1 MSDDLSI
8 LNDPPRVLQGPQ
20 LLHKLIQWEE
30 YIDSC
35 ALDFKSKS
43 RRKQYK
49 YGDLQCCMDSL
60 STRIQETLKSTRV
73 GNNTSKPQHVVPV
86 LVPQSP
92 GLYISQLAILQS
104 GGAFCPINLDAPKE
118 RVKFV
123 VGDVAADLII
133 TTLQFKDIAT
143 WENGPSVLLVDEFPS
158 VPQDESFQRPSRQAL
173 PDDLAYVMYTSG
185 SSGTP
190 KGVAV
195 SHMAASQSLL
205 AHEKHL
211 PPFRRFLQFA
221 SPSFDVSVF
230 EIFFPLTR
238 GCTLVGCDRDQLLS
252 DLPAMMNE
260 LEIDAAEL
268 TPTVVGSLLQK
279 RAAAPGLRLLLTIGE
294 MLTTPIVEEFG
305 GSDTQ
310 SAMLYGMYGPTEAA
324 IHCTIYPAMNAN
336 TKPGNIGIP
345 FDTVSTFIAAAS
357 TSEGDM
363 KFLPVGELGEL
374 VLGGPQLA
382 QGYLNREEQNKLAF
396 IEVNGKKFYRTGDKA
411 RQLEN
416 GTIEILGRMS
426 AGQVK
431 LRGQRVELGE
441 IEEAV
446 YKHPGMKS
454 VSAVVF
460 NGVLIVF
467 ALVGDDKLD
476 QDDVLETCAKWLPK
490 FMIPSEIVLLKSF
503 PYLPSGK
510 VDKRRLEAD
519 YQSRRQAEDCESSES
534 VTPTAQIVHDILLE
548 LLGHLPKNT
557 RLAAAGLDS
566 LMAIR
571 VASRLRASGIN
582 ITTIIVLQADTL
594 HALISNCESSTS
606 HSREKSQIKDQYTT
620 SDIMAIL
627 NGSAKDMESTM
638 PCTPLQSAMLSETIM
653 DAKAYRNWV
662 ELSLPGVSDLNK
674 AQSALH
680 KLAQHNSILRT
691 GFTESPNSSDFVQIV
706 WVDIQDSQIEFRK
719 EFRYNLEDTDY
730 PSLHHPVKF
739 QLLLEGNST
748 KILIHIHHALYDA
761 WSLELLLDDFDMI
774 LSGQSP
780 DERPPFSD
788 IVQGYMDGTLQI
800 DEQDSREYWKDHLAQ
815 LDTRQLPTFHSSKP
829 LSSGLATVHLTTI
842 IPTSAVEKASRGFNS
857 SPQSVFQAVYALILS
872 SYLGSDDIC
881 FGTVFSGRTL
891 PIARIEDIAGP
902 CLATLPVRVDISTF
916 EDFYGLIE
924 DLNSTNR
931 KHLTHSTIPLRS
943 IKSACGFYPQQAL
956 FDTLLIWQQTL
967 HNYDHKWQHV
977 NLVDTVDNLEFNL
990 TLEIIPSTANIGLKA
1005 NYQQSIFPESQVVT
1019 LLQQIEQLA
1028 QKVIFN
1034 FSLPLS
1040 DAFTG
1045 LSSTIMSV
1053 ENSTPDIGL
1062 KSESLVSPVERMAM
1076 DNPHQSAIEF
1086 ATSIDLEHVNIQRIS
1101 YAELNSR
1108 ANQMGHHLLGY
1119 SILPDELVCI
1129 CMEKSV
1135 ELYSA
1140 ILATAKIGAG
1150 YLPLTPDIPE
1160 ERLQYI
1166 LHEANVRVILTTSS
1180 IKPKFKSLLQTPVI
1194 YVDEVDYLQFSK
1206 DNISLDF
1213 YPENISYCVFTSGST
1228 GTPKGVL
1235 VTQGNL
1241 LSNLDVLEDIYPTT
1255 KDSRFLQSCSQAFD
1269 VSVFEIFFTWRIG
1282 GCICSATKDVIFRD
1296 IENAIRVLNVTHLSL
1311 TPTVAALI
1319 NPKNVPKVEFLVTAG
1334 EAVTQKVFNSWAGRG
1349 LYQGYGPS
1357 ETTNICTVRPRV
1369 TSMDSINNIGFP
1381 FKNTSAFVL
1390 SSLGNF
1396 TIAPRGGEGEFCFG
1410 GSQVFRGYMDR
1421 TQESGKIIEHAEFG
1435 RLYRSGDFG
1444 RLMPD
1449 GSLTFTGRKDD
1460 QVKIRGQ
1467 RIELGEINNV
1477 MLKADKVQ
1485 DSITMVINEPDK
1497 SSTRLV
1503 CFWTP
1508 HSDIK
1513 SSLECLKPNT
1523 STTSALF
1530 NHLSSALP
1538 VYMLPSAIIPIS
1550 YLPSTPQGKIDKRL
1564 LVTLLK
1570 GLNTDYL
1577 AAVSNGSEPSED
1589 HQWSDLEQDIA
1600 KAVAHVTKISLD
1612 QIRHETSFFSLGIDS
1627 ISAIFLSKMLR
1638 KVTKLP
1644 VEISHILKYPSVVR
1658 LANFIPCLT
1667 TTSPTSSVD
1676 QIDFGFSN
1684 DFLRG
1689 TIGSFKKIGKRVKTI
1704 LPCTPLQEAMLS
1716 ADESSSVELY
1726 NNHVIMHVNADLEK
1740 MKKCWK
1746 EMVRRHE
1753 ILRTCFVS
1761 TDMPRYPYVQ
1771 VVLEEHDLNFDSIR
1785 PEEKQNV
1792 SVKKQGEKNFLE
1804 PPYSIGFERLPNRTN
1819 LHIFMHHALYDGFA
1833 LEVLYKEVETL
1844 FDGYELPPPASM
1856 APLLRY
1862 ITLADLNDADIF
1874 WGSTLEGFIPSL
1886 LAIQHKRPE
1895 GGNHTQVSRSK
1906 PSCSLSWIEEKV
1918 KRHSTSLLSLCH
1930 SIWAI
1935 IMAERFEESD
1945 VCFGNVVSGRS
1956 VPVEGIDKLVAPCF
1970 NTIPVR
1976 LQNIHR
1982 LSYLEALR
1990 KFQTLNADSLPFQL
2004 TPLRRIQSKSSSDG
2018 SRLFDTLLILQQEP
2032 RNLDSRI
2039 WSISEDNGA
2048 MDFPLVCEIVPKHSE
2063 DTLEIIIHSHTS
2075 IISTEESREIL
2086 DIFNEKIQTALE
2098 NPRRQVLSTSF
2109 KDRLIAKSIARTE
2122 AKSIESMST
2131 LAPEALSPEEEQ
2143 MRDIISNY
2151 TDVPIQRIGV
2161 DMSIFR
2167 LGLDS
2172 ISAVQVA
2179 SRLRKLGHDV
2189 MASDILEYPT
2199 IKQLSLFLAR
2209 GGKIDTA
2216 VANYDFGAFDM
2227 AHRESVCAKYGISPD
2242 TVEAI
2247 RPCTA
2252 VQQGMLA
2259 RTLHSNGNDYV
2270 NSVWMELS
2278 DTTSTIQLKDAW
2290 KTACNEHSMLRTRF
2304 VTNDDPQQPFLMV
2317 TLSKTQFAIPWFD
2330 DEKAGLESVNDI
2342 WRPWSLIVVTENHK
2356 QLLRFTA
2363 HHALYDA
2370 QSIQM
2375 ILEDITKAYNGGS
2388 ISRRP
2393 PIDDLLEAII
2403 CSSKENIGDK
2413 KAFWGNGENKII
2425 VNRFPDLTPLHVSTN
2440 TSVVRELQAQK
2451 TLRELEEICMKSGV
2465 TVQAAGQ
2472 AAWARLLT
2480 MYTGELSTTFGMTL
2494 SGRSIHEDADKI
2506 SFPTIV
2512 TLPVRCVVAGNN
2524 AELLARTM
2532 QTNALL
2538 HKHQFTPLTS
2548 VQKWAGFPEGKIFD
2562 TLFAYQKLPESEED
2576 TNKLWKVVREEASVD
2591 YAISFEIQPLAS
2603 GSVVLRLTSREDM
2616 IPATQ
2621 SEIIL
2626 RQYDAL
2632 LMDTLENP
2640 QGAAD
2645 LAPIVSNELLSITPA
2660 KEIEIP
2666 STVTLLHEFV
2676 ERGAMHW
2683 PNKKALEFATSLG
2696 TGNLKSQSWTY
2707 NELNGKAN
2715 QIAHLLLKR
2724 GIEPGQIVAV
2734 CFDKCPEASFA
2745 IIGILKAGYAYVA
2758 LDPNAPIERQSFILK
2773 DSGAKLV
2780 LSAGKPGRNIK
2791 ALIKEEVVLL
2801 DTPGE
2806 FSNNSSNEPILPRK
2820 VDPQDISYCLYT
2832 SGTTGTPK
2840 GCLLTHE
2847 NAVQAMLS
2855 FQRLFDGYW
2864 TEDSKWLQFAS
2875 FHFDVSVLEQFW
2887 SWSVGICVVS
2897 APRDLIFEDIP
2908 GAISQLGITHID
2920 LTPSLARLIQPE
2932 DAPSL
2937 WNGVFITGGE
2947 QLKQEI
2953 LDVWGEYACIYN
2965 GYGPTE
2971 ATIGVTMYPRV
2982 PKTGKPSNIGPQF
2995 DNVGSFVL
3003 KPGTDVP
3010 VLRGGIGELCV
3021 SGKLVGKGY
3030 LNRED
3035 MTNERFPTLKNFED
3049 RVYRTGDLV
3058 RILHDGSFIFLGRAD
3073 DQVKLRG
3080 QRLELSEINEVIKK
3094 SEKAL
3099 RDVVTLVL
3107 KHTTQQKEQLVTFF
3121 ATRSPIDANE
3131 VIGMIPA
3138 MRDACNTRLP
3148 GYMVPTHFIPIVSLP
3163 LNANNKADTKQLA
3176 AMYDKLSV
3184 DDLQKLSHS
3193 DRNTDWDDSE
3203 KKTVNIIANTMQ
3215 IDVSDLTRDSNIF
3228 ELGLDSI
3235 SIIGFSRGLQN
3246 AGLENAKISTVKNNA
3261 SIGALLKA
3269 ITGITKADQG
3279 QENAYITA
3287 NQEIAA
3293 FSQKHIVNICRELFI
3308 ESANVECIAPCTPVQ
3323 EGMIYRFLESDSAL
3337 YFNALKF
3344 DLDKSIDTERLLHAW
3359 ERVIAQL
3366 QILRTKFVET
3376 DDGYAQVVLKTL
3388 DMSSVTS
3395 MIKFEG
3401 VEKYTALQ
3409 TPYRLHIR
3417 KSPSSQV
3424 MELQIFHG
3432 LYDGKSLA
3440 MLLQRVVDEL
3450 KGAETIEYGPP
3461 FQASLKYGP
3470 LARAPKERQ
3479 FWTAHLKDWSY
3490 QPLQAILETQQDVS
3504 AVKTLRETQGLER
3517 LRKSLGVTPQAVIQA
3532 AWLSVLSTIVSSDI
3546 TLGVV
3551 TSGRAIDFEGAEK
3564 IIGPLFN
3571 TVPFH
3576 SRLEPGMSF
3585 GDLILQCH
3593 RFNMEMQDFQHTP
3606 LKDIQKWS
3614 PAKPGQALFDT
3625 LFVFQRSELG
3635 EKDFASGFW
3644 TQSDDEPVADYPLA
3658 IEATLGVDGSTLGLT
3673 IVAKGSVFTKDDV
3686 RDFLGRFENTLRD
3699 ILSSNGKSVVR
3710 TNVINESLDPWAAS
3724 IPESTAFMPLD
3735 DKNFKWIKETQT
3747 IRREIAVLANV
3758 GEATVQSHASIFE
3771 LGLDSIDV
3779 IKLSSRLKKQGI
3791 SIPVSTIIK
3800 SQTISKMAKCITITN
3815 GKGNKTSGELLL
3827 KISKDLTSYLEA
3839 RNKLPNDVEAI
3850 LPATPLQQ
3858 SMVNEMFKS
3867 KFQRYFNIEASKIN
3881 KETDISLLKSAIRKV
3896 IKQSPILRTTFIE
3909 VEDPRLPVSFA
3920 QIIHKA
3926 EENRVQFSTRTI
3938 ISKTGFSTFMSHFR
3952 LECIEWAARDQA
3964 LFQVHFIEAGE
3975 IKYLVMAVSHALYDG
3990 TSVRSLHE
3998 DILGAYK
4005 GSLSAR
4011 PSFVPFMEEALQ
4023 SISEDAKKFWR
4034 TTLSN
4039 LPSTSLPKND
4049 MLPQSEVEVY
4059 RLHKKSQ
4066 TSIKAIEQL
4075 CKTSRV
4081 ALQTLGQTCWALVL
4095 AQLMNQLDVV
4105 FGTVLS
4111 CRDSEEANEVM
4122 FPLMNT
4128 VVVRSVVHGN
4138 LAEML
4143 TFMQGLNDS
4152 IRQYQH
4158 FPLGKAQAYALDSRQ
4173 DQTSKANDTMLFE
4186 ALFIYQ
4192 GRRQTA
4198 TKEVLYESV
4207 YGASDVEFPVCVE
4220 MEIVDDELVW
4230 TTASKS
4236 TTRTKEEA
4244 RDLLEALDGVLT
4256 RMVMDSQAPTM
4267 VSDNDGIS
4275 ICGLPKFKIQ
4285 SRQQNPV
4292 AVSLGNDEKWS
4303 EIELKIRE
4311 ALHEISGI
4319 TENDIRKD
4327 STIFHL
4333 GLDSILILK
4342 LPALLRVHGI
4352 KLGVSDIL
4360 REQTASSMAKFVV
4373 RGNHES
4379 NGKSLDVEKVLHEA
4393 IVKLD
4398 ITSELKDLERKIG
4411 PIETVMPVTA
4421 GQLYMI
4427 RQWQASHGV
4436 LFYPTF
4442 SYLMTDAF
4450 DELKLDMAWR
4460 KLLHR
4465 HHILRTGFLEAGKE
4479 VLQLVYKDPPDE
4491 TLCVSS
4497 NIRRITYL
4505 TTPPVSL
4512 MVRDKGESGVT
4523 LNLKIHHALYD
4534 GISLPMIVE
4543 ELQALY
4549 RGEELPLV
4557 QGNFKM
4563 FVARTL
4569 CSNQNAKEKWISYLG
4584 RNSDV
4589 AKMTDVG
4596 KPNGKRTEIF
4606 RPSLEIQP
4614 IRQKAKELG
4623 IAIDAL
4629 LLAATAKQYAAHL
4642 ASSTSRSNENLD
4654 QVTMGIYLANRAP
4667 FGEDLSNLLAPTLNL
4682 LPLRITSPLKR
4693 EISDIAKDIQKD
4705 IGLIGSKE
4713 MVFASLDEIYQWTGV
4728 RVSCFAN
4735 ILKTSS
4741 PHASSNPSGTTKKME
4756 GGFYALQEFKELTQ
4770 VVDDEVDEAIIVEN
4784 SNEKLAAYLPT
4795 IDIELRYGGE
4805 GSIDMGVFAS
4815 ENMLSVEKAGS
4826 MIRGLIEDLD

>member
-20 LLHKLIQWEE
+20 LLHNLIQWEKH
-30 YIDSC
+30 IDSS
-35 ALDFKSKS
+35 ALDFKGKS
-43 RRKQYK
+43 RREYYK
-49 YGDLQCCMDSL
+49 YGDLRRCMASL
-60 STRIQETLKSTRV
+60 ATRIQDTLGSARV
-73 GNNTSKPQHVVPV
+73 GNNTSNPQHVVPV

-92 GLYISQLAILQS
+92 GLYISQLAILES

-118 RVKFV
+118 RVRFV
-123 VGDVAADLII
+123 AGDVAADLII
-133 TTLQFKDIAT
+133 TTQQFKDIVT

-158 VPQDESFQRPSRQAL
+158 IPQDEFFQRPSRQAL

-205 AHEKHL
+205 AHERHL

-357 TSEGDM
+357 TSEGDV
-363 KFLPVGELGEL
+363 KFLPIGELGEL

-476 QDDVLETCAKWLPK
+476 QDDILKTCAKWLPK

-519 YQSRRQAEDCESSES
+519 YQSRRQAENCESSES
-534 VTPTAQIVHDILLE
+534 ITPTAWIVQDILLE

-582 ITTIIVLQADTL
+582 ITTIAVLQADTF
-594 HALISNCESSTS
+594 HNLISNCEASTS
-606 HSREKSQIKDQYTT
+606 DNRGKTQIEDHYTI
-620 SDIMAIL
+620 SDVMAVL
-627 NGSAKDMESTM
+627 NGSAKDVESTM
-638 PCTPLQSAMLSETIM
+638 PCTPLQSAMLSETVM
-653 DAKAYRNWV
+653 DPKAYRNWV
-662 ELSLPGVSDLNK
+662 ELSLHGVSDLNK
-674 AQSALH
+674 AQSALRT
-680 KLAQHNSILRT
+680 LAGHNSILRT
-691 GFTESPNSSDFVQIV
+691 GFAESPDSSDFVQIV
-706 WVDIQDSQIEFRK
+706 WMGIQDSQVEFVK
-719 EFRYNLEDTDY
+719 EFSYDLEDSDY

-739 QLLLEGNST
+739 QLLQEGVSMR
-748 KILIHIHHALYDA
+748 ILIHIHHALYDA
-761 WSLELLLDDFDMI
+761 WSLELLLDDFDII
-774 LSGQSP
+774 LSDQRP
-780 DERPPFSD
+780 DQRPPFSD
-788 IVQGYMDGTLQI
+788 IVQGYMNGILQI
-800 DEQDSREYWKDHLAQ
+800 DEQDSKEYWKDHLAQ
-815 LDTRQLPTFHSSKP
+815 LDPRQLPTFHSSKP
-829 LSSGLATVHLTTI
+829 SSSGLATTHLTTI
-842 IPTSAVEKASRGFNS
+842 IPTLAVEEASRKLNS
-857 SPQSVFQAVYALILS
+857 SPQSFFQAVYALILS
-872 SYLGSDDIC
+872 SYLGSDDVC

-891 PIARIEDIAGP
+891 PIAGIEDIAGP
-902 CLATLPVRVDISTF
+902 CLATLPVRVDISTS
-916 EDFYGLIE
+916 EDFHGLIE

-943 IKSACGFYPQQAL
+943 IKSACGVHPQQHL

-967 HNYDHKWQHV
+967 HSYDHKWHHV
-977 NLVDTVDNLEFNL
+977 TLVDTVDNLEFNL
-990 TLEIIPSTANIGLKA
+990 TLEVIPSNANISLKA
-1005 NYQQSIFPESQVVT
+1005 NYQQSIFPESQVIT

-1028 QKVIFN
+1028 QKVISN
-1034 FSLPLS
+1034 LSLPLS

-1045 LSSTIMSV
+1045 LSSAILSV
-1053 ENSTPDIGL
+1053 ENPVPDMGL
-1062 KSESLVSPVERMAM
+1062 RPESLVSPVERMAM

-1086 ATSIDLEHVNIQRIS
+1086 ATSIDSEHADLQRIS

-1108 ANQMGHHLLGY
+1108 ANQMGHHLLEY

-1135 ELYSA
+1135 ELYSS
-1140 ILATAKIGAG
+1140 ILATAKVGAG

-1166 LHEANVRVILTTSS
+1166 LHEANVKVILATSS
-1180 IKPKFKSLLQTPVI
+1180 LKSKFKSLLRTAVV
-1194 YVDEVDYLQFSK
+1194 YVDEVNYLQFSN
-1206 DNISLDF
+1206 DNIPLDF
-1213 YPENISYCVFTSGST
+1213 CPENVSYCVFTSGST

-1319 NPKNVPKVEFLVTAG
+1319 DPKNVPKVKFLVTAG

-1357 ETTNICTVRPRV
+1357 ETTNICTVKPGV
-1369 TSMDSINNIGFP
+1369 THMDSINNIGFP

-1390 SSLGNF
+1390 SPLGYF
-1396 TIAPRGGEGEFCFG
+1396 TVVPRGGEGEFCFG

-1421 TQESGKIIEHAEFG
+1421 TQESGKIIEHPEFG

-1449 GSLTFTGRKDD
+1449 GSLAFTGRKDD

-1485 DSITMVINEPDK
+1485 DSITMVINGPDE
-1497 SSTRLV
+1497 SSAKLV

-1513 SSLECLKPNT
+1513 SPLECLKPNT
-1523 STTSALF
+1523 SITSALF
-1530 NHLSSALP
+1530 SHLDSALP
-1538 VYMLPSAIIPIS
+1538 AYMLPSAIVPIS
-1550 YLPSTPQGKIDKRL
+1550 YLPSTPQGKVDKRL
-1564 LVTLLK
+1564 LVRLLK
-1570 GLNTDYL
+1570 NLNTDYL
-1577 AAVSNGSEPSED
+1577 TAVSNGSESSED

-1612 QIRHETSFFSLGIDS
+1612 QIRPETSFFSLGIDS
-1627 ISAIFLSKMLR
+1627 ISAIFLSKTLR
-1638 KVTKLP
+1638 QVTKRP
-1644 VEISHILKYPSVVR
+1644 VEISHVLRYSSVVR
-1658 LANFIPCLT
+1658 LANFILHLT
-1667 TTSPTSSVD
+1667 ATGPTSSVD
-1676 QIDFGFSN
+1676 QVDFGFSS
-1684 DFLRG
+1684 DFLRD
-1689 TIGSFKKIGKRVKTI
+1689 TIGGFEKIGKRVKTV

-1716 ADESSSVELY
+1716 VGESSSVELY
-1726 NNHVIMHVNADLEK
+1726 NNHVIMNVKADLET

-1753 ILRTCFVS
+1753 ILRTCFIS
-1761 TDMPRYPYVQ
+1761 TDLPRYAYVQ
-1771 VVLEEHDLNFDSIR
+1771 VVLEEHDLNFDSIG
-1785 PEEKQNV
+1785 PEEKQDA
-1792 SVKKQGEKNFLE
+1792 SAKGQRERSFPE
-1804 PPYSIGFERLPNRTN
+1804 PPYSIGFEKSSDGTR
-1819 LHIFMHHALYDGFA
+1819 LHIFMHHALYDGVA
-1833 LEVLYKEVETL
+1833 LEILYKEIETL
-1844 FDGYELPPPASM
+1844 FHGHELSPPASM
-1856 APLLRY
+1856 APLLQY
-1862 ITLADLNDADIF
+1862 IASANLNDADKF
-1874 WGSTLEGFIPSL
+1874 WGSALEGFIPSSL
-1886 LAIQHKRPE
+1886 LATQNQKQE
-1895 GGNHTQVSRSK
+1895 AGNHTQISK
-1906 PSCSLSWIEEKV
+1906 SKSSCSLSWIEEKA
-1918 KRHSTSLLSLCH
+1918 KKHSTSLLSLCH
-1930 SIWAI
+1930 AVWASILS
-1935 IMAERFEESD
+1935 ERFQESD

-1956 VPVEGIDKLVAPCF
+1956 VPVEGIEDLVAPCF

-1976 LQNIHR
+1976 LQNIHH

-1990 KFQTLNADSLPFQL
+1990 KFQISNADSLPFQL
-2004 TPLRRIQSKSSSDG
+2004 TPLRRIQSKFSPDG
-2018 SRLFDTLLILQQEP
+2018 SRLFDTLFILQQAP
-2032 RNLDSRI
+2032 RDLDSSI

-2048 MDFPLVCEIVPKHSE
+2048 MDFPLVCEVVPKHSE
-2063 DTLEIIIHSHTS
+2063 DTLEIILHSHTS
-2075 IISTEESREIL
+2075 IISTNESRKTL
-2086 DIFNEKIQTALE
+2086 DTFSEKLQAALE
-2098 NPRRQVLSTSF
+2098 NPRRQLLSPSF
-2109 KDRLIAKSIARTE
+2109 KDLLIAKSIAKAE
-2122 AKSIESMST
+2122 AKSIENKST
-2131 LAPEALSPEEEQ
+2131 SAPEVLSPGEEQ
-2143 MRDIISNY
+2143 MRDIISSY
-2151 TDVPIQRIGV
+2151 TDVPAQRIRA

-2179 SRLRKLGHDV
+2179 SRLRKLGHNV

-2199 IKQLSLFLAR
+2199 IKQLSSFLAR
-2209 GGKIDTA
+2209 GGELDTA

-2227 AHRESVCAKYGISPD
+2227 AHRESVCAKNGISSD
-2242 TVEAI
+2242 AVEAI

-2259 RTLHSNGNDYV
+2259 QTLHSDGDEYV
-2270 NSVWMELS
+2270 NSMWMELS
-2278 DTTSTIQLKDAW
+2278 DTTSTLQLKGAW
-2290 KTACNEHSMLRTRF
+2290 ETACNEHSMLRTRF
-2304 VTNDDPQQPFLMV
+2304 AINDDPQHPFLMV
-2317 TLSKTQFAIPWFD
+2317 TLAKTQFAVPWFD

-2342 WRPWSLIVVTENHK
+2342 WRPWSLIVTKENDK

-2375 ILEDITKAYNGGS
+2375 ILDDVTKAYNCGGISTRSS
-2388 ISRRP
+2388 I
-2393 PIDDLLEAII
+2393 DGLLEAII
-2403 CSSKENIGDK
+2403 CNSQENIDAK
-2413 KAFWGNGENKII
+2413 KAFWESEENKII
-2425 VNRFPDLTPLHVSTN
+2425 VNRFPDLTPLHVSTSA
-2440 TSVVRELQAQK
+2440 SVVREIQAQK
-2451 TLRELEEICMKSGV
+2451 TLRELEDICMRNGV

-2472 AAWARLLT
+2472 AAWARLLA
-2480 MYTGELSTTFGMTL
+2480 MYTGESSTTFGMTL

-2506 SFPTIV
+2506 SFPTII

-2562 TLFAYQKLPESEED
+2562 TLFAYQKLSEGEED
-2576 TNKLWKVVREEASVD
+2576 TTQLWKVVREEASVD

-2603 GSVVLRLTSREDM
+2603 GSVFLRLTSREDI
-2616 IPATQ
+2616 IPAKQ

-2626 RQYDAL
+2626 KQYDAL
-2632 LMDTLENP
+2632 LMDILESP

-2645 LAPIVSNELLSITPA
+2645 LAPIISNELLSITPA
-2660 KEIEIP
+2660 KEVEIP
-2666 STVTLLHEFV
+2666 DTVTLLHEFV
-2676 ERGAMHW
+2676 ERGARHW
-2683 PNKKALEFATSLG
+2683 PNKKALEFATSLE
-2696 TGNLKSQSWTY
+2696 TGNMKSQSWTY
-2707 NELNGKAN
+2707 NELNAKAN

-2724 GIEPGQIVAV
+2724 GIEPGQIIAV

-2745 IIGILKAGYAYVA
+2745 ITGILKAGCAYVA
-2758 LDPNAPIERQSFILK
+2758 LDPNAPIERHSFILK
-2773 DSGAKLV
+2773 DSDAKLI
-2780 LSAGKPGRNIK
+2780 LSAGKPGQNIK
-2791 ALIKEEVVLL
+2791 TLIKEEVVLL
-2801 DTPGE
+2801 DTPE
-2806 FSNNSSNEPILPRK
+2806 AFSNNSSNEPMLSRK

-2847 NAVQAMLS
+2847 NTVQAMLS
-2855 FQRLFDGYW
+2855 FQRLFAGYW

-2887 SWSVGICVVS
+2887 SWSVGICVAS

-2920 LTPSLARLIQPE
+2920 LTPSIARLIQPE
-2932 DAPSL
+2932 DVPSL
-2937 WNGVFITGGE
+2937 WKGVFITGGE

-2953 LDVWGEYACIYN
+2953 LDVWGEHACIYN

-3003 KPGTDVP
+3003 KPGTDLP

-3030 LNRED
+3030 LNRKD
-3035 MTNERFPTLKNFED
+3035 LTNERFPTLKNFED

-3094 SEKAL
+3094 SEKTL
-3099 RDVVTLVL
+3099 HEVVTLVL

-3121 ATRSPIDANE
+3121 ATQSTTDAEEARS
-3131 VIGMIPA
+3131 MIPA
-3138 MRDACNTRLP
+3138 MKDACKARLP
-3148 GYMVPTHFIPIVSLP
+3148 GYMVPTHFIPMKSLP
-3163 LNANNKADTKQLA
+3163 LSANNKADTKQLA
-3176 AMYDKLSV
+3176 AMYDNLSV
-3184 DDLQKLSHS
+3184 DDLQRLSHS
-3193 DRNTDWDDSE
+3193 NRSADWDDSE
-3203 KKTVNIIANTMQ
+3203 KKAVNIIASIMQ
-3215 IDVSDLTRDSNIF
+3215 VDVSDLTRDSNIF

-3235 SIIGFSRGLQN
+3235 SIIGFSRGIQN
-3246 AGLENAKISTVKNNA
+3246 AGLENAKISIVKSNPN
-3261 SIGALLKA
+3261 IGALVKA
-3269 ITGITKADQG
+3269 IAGITKADQG
-3279 QENAYITA
+3279 QENAYVAAAQQIT
-3287 NQEIAA
+3287 A
-3293 FSQKHIVNICRELFI
+3293 FSQKHIVNVCRELSI
-3308 ESANVECIAPCTPVQ
+3308 ESADVECIAPCTPVQ

-3337 YFNALKF
+3337 YFNAFKF
-3344 DLDKSIDTERLLHAW
+3344 DLDESIDTEKLLHAW

-3366 QILRTKFVET
+3366 QILRTKFVAT
-3376 DDGYAQVVLKTL
+3376 DDGYAQVVLKTF
-3388 DMSSVTS
+3388 DISSITS
-3395 MIKFEG
+3395 TIKCEG
-3401 VEKYTALQ
+3401 VEKSTALQ
-3409 TPYRLHIR
+3409 TPYRLNLR
-3417 KSPSSQV
+3417 KSSLSQV

-3432 LYDGKSLA
+3432 LYDGNSLA

-3461 FQASLKYGP
+3461 FQASLQYGP
-3470 LARAPKERQ
+3470 LARVPGERQ
-3479 FWTAHLKDWSY
+3479 FWTEHLKDWSY
-3490 QPLQAILETQQDVS
+3490 QPLQAVSEAQQDVS
-3504 AVKTLRETQGLER
+3504 AMKTLREIQGLER

-3532 AWLSVLSTIVSSDI
+3532 AWLSVLSTTASPDI
-3546 TLGVV
+3546 TLGMV

-3576 SRLEPGMSF
+3576 SRLESGMSF
-3585 GDLILQCH
+3585 ADLISKCH

-3614 PAKPGQALFDT
+3614 PAKPGQALFET
-3625 LFVFQRSELG
+3625 LFVFQRPELG
-3635 EKDFASGFW
+3635 EEDFASGLW
-3644 TQSDDEPVADYPLA
+3644 TQVDDEPVADYPLA
-3658 IEATLGVDGSTLGLT
+3658 IEATLGADGNTLGLT
-3673 IVAKGSVFTKDDV
+3673 IVTQGSVSTKEGARELLV
-3686 RDFLGRFENTLRD
+3686 RFENALKN
-3699 ILSSNGKSVVR
+3699 ILGNGGKSVVG
-3710 TNVINESLDPWAAS
+3710 TNAIKEFSDSRVPA
-3724 IPESTAFMPLD
+3724 IPEDPAYPPSD
-3735 DKNFKWIKETQT
+3735 GKNFKWTKEPET
-3747 IRREIAVLANV
+3747 IRKEIATLANV
-3758 GEATVQSHASIFE
+3758 EEAAIQAHSSIFE

-3779 IKLSSRLKKQGI
+3779 IKLSSRLKKQ
-3791 SIPVSTIIK
+3791 SINLPVSAIIK
-3800 SQTISKMAKCITITN
+3800 SQTISKMAKSISITG
-3815 GKGNKTSGELLL
+3815 GKENKTSGELLQR
-3827 KISKDLTSYLEA
+3827 ISKDLTSYLEA
-3839 RNKLPNDVEAI
+3839 HDKLANDVEAV

-3858 SMVNEMFKS
+3858 SMVNEMLKS
-3867 KFQRYFNIEASKIN
+3867 KFQRYFNIEASELD
-3881 KETDISLLKSAIRKV
+3881 KETDIDRLKFAIRKV
-3896 IKQSPILRTTFIE
+3896 VELSPILRTTFVG
-3909 VEDPRLPVSFA
+3909 VEDPRLPISFA
-3920 QIIHKA
+3920 QIIHKT
-3926 EENRVQFSTRTI
+3926 EENEVQISTCTLP
-3938 ISKTGFSTFMSHFR
+3938 SETSFSTFMSSFR
-3952 LECIEWAARDQA
+3952 LDCIERAARDQA
-3964 LFQVHFIEAGE
+3964 LFQVHFVEAGE

-3998 DILGAYK
+3998 DIFKAYQ

-4011 PSFVPFMEEALQ
+4011 PSFVPFLEEALQ
-4023 SISEDAKKFWR
+4023 STSKDAKKFWR

-4039 LPSTSLPKND
+4039 LPSTSLLKND
-4049 MLPQSEVEVY
+4049 TSPHHEVEVY
-4059 RLHKKSQ
+4059 RLDKQSQ
-4066 TSIKAIEQL
+4066 VSIKKIEQL
-4075 CKTSRV
+4075 CKTSKMT
-4081 ALQTLGQTCWALVL
+4081 LQTLGQTCWALVL

-4105 FGTVLS
+4105 FGSVLS

-4128 VVVRSVVHGN
+4128 VAVRSVLHGN

-4143 TFMQGLNDS
+4143 TYMQGLSDS
-4152 IRQYQH
+4152 TRQYQH
-4158 FPLGKAQAYALDSRQ
+4158 FPLGAAQAYALASRQ
-4173 DQTSKANDTMLFE
+4173 DQDSKTNDTALFE
-4186 ALFIYQ
+4186 TLFIYQ

-4198 TKEVLYESV
+4198 TKKALYESV

-4230 TTASKS
+4230 TTACKS
-4236 TTRTKEEA
+4236 IARTKEEA
-4244 RDLLEALDGVLT
+4244 KDLLDALDGVLA
-4256 RMVMDSQAPTM
+4256 RMVTNSQAPTL
-4267 VSDNDGIS
+4267 VSNNDGIS
-4275 ICGLPKFKIQ
+4275 ICGLPKFKTQ
-4285 SRQQNPV
+4285 SRQPKPLAAPLTN
-4292 AVSLGNDEKWS
+4292 NDEEEWS
-4303 EIELKIRE
+4303 ETELKIRK

-4319 TENDIRKD
+4319 TEDNIRKD

-4342 LPALLRVHGI
+4342 LPALLRAHDI

-4360 REQTASSMAKFVV
+4360 REQTASAMAIFVA
-4373 RGNHES
+4373 RGKPKANEQ
-4379 NGKSLDVEKVLHEA
+4379 SLDVKKVLHDA
-4393 IVKLD
+4393 ISKLD
-4398 ITSELKDLERKIG
+4398 VESELKKLEREIG
-4411 PIETVMPVTA
+4411 PIETIMPVAA
-4421 GQLYMI
+4421 GQLYII
-4427 RQWQASHGV
+4427 RQWQASRGV

-4442 SYLMTDAF
+4442 SYRIAGAF
-4450 DELKLDMAWR
+4450 DELKLDTSWK
-4460 KLLHR
+4460 KLLRR
-4465 HHILRTGFLEAGKE
+4465 HPILRTGFLEVGKE
-4479 VLQLVYKDPPDE
+4479 VVQVVYKDHPQE
-4491 TLCVSS
+4491 TFYANSDVGMMTDLSM
-4497 NIRRITYL
+4497 
-4505 TTPPVSL
+4505 PPVRL
-4512 MVRDKGESGVT
+4512 VIEDAGEEGVT
-4523 LNLKIHHALYD
+4523 LKLKIHHALYD
-4534 GISLPMIVE
+4534 GISLPMMVD

-4549 RGEELPLV
+4549 LGKELPPV
-4557 QGNFKM
+4557 QRDFKV
-4563 FVARTL
+4563 FVARALSSKQTT
-4569 CSNQNAKEKWISYLG
+4569 KKKWISYLG
-4584 RNSDV
+4584 EKNAVS
-4589 AKMTDVG
+4589 MMHNVG
-4596 KPNGKRTEIF
+4596 KLEGKRTEVF

-4614 IRQKAKELG
+4614 LKQRAKELG
-4623 IAIDAL
+4623 ITIDAL
-4629 LLAATAKQYAAHL
+4629 LLASTAKQYVAHL
-4642 ASSTSRSNENLD
+4642 CSSTSRPDEKPD
-4654 QVTMGIYLANRAP
+4654 QVTIGIYLANRAP
-4667 FGEDLSNLLAPTLNL
+4667 FGEDLSSLAAPTLNL
-4682 LPLRITSPLKR
+4682 LPIRVDAPFER
-4693 EISDIAKDIQKD
+4693 EISDIVKDIQRD
-4705 IGLIGSKE
+4705 IGLIGSKD

-4728 RVSCFAN
+4728 RVDCFVN
-4735 ILKTSS
+4735 ILKS
-4741 PHASSNPSGTTKKME
+4741 ASSSSSANSAEEEKYKLQP
-4756 GGFYALQEFKELTQ
+4756 LQEFKALAR
-4770 VVDDEVDEAIIVEN
+4770 VVDDEVNEN
-4784 SNEKLAAYLPT
+4784 MVVQNGDEKLAAYLPT
-4795 IDIELRYGGE
+4795 IDIELRYDGE
-4805 GSIDMGVFAS
+4805 GMIDMGVFAP
-4815 ENMLSVEKAGS
+4815 ETMLSVEKAGD
-4826 MIRGLIEDLD
+4826 MIAGFIEGLN